1 MWSSGDSDSD
11 YDFGGTWDEVN
22 GTWNDYNC
30 TWGDYGSD
38 YDDYDYEGP
47 FPLDFLP
54 FRNLCEVAIGYLDTQ
69 KEYPL
74 YDATTIEF
82 IAIAEAATSATA
94 WVYELKFHKFLDL
107 PPELRLNVY
116 THLLKAAHSCQEL
129 AKHLHVDRFNN
140 PCCTWRWPN
149 ELIICDRHSGNELP
163 TAKYAPWLP
172 DLAFTNKQVL
182 GEVTICMLSTTKWFD
197 FKYEEHKP
205 FKIVRWFTD
214 FLSTFPTVMV
224 DGVATTEAFAAIKCI
239 CFPHKSKYNEHRI
252 GRVVDEKNPDV
263 TLMLKRTNLDTIA
276 MVFNFRQLIKTPW
289 APQPRDL
296 EDFLDFFHFEPMLEH
311 NSVNNVYL
319 EGVYPREGEGQT
331 MTCLYEFGKWLIKG
345 FRKRGR
351 EVSVHVHKRC
361 GVFVRR
367 SVGPK
372 LVVDEESA

>member
-1 MWSSGDSDSD
+1 
-11 YDFGGTWDEVN
+11 
-22 GTWNDYNC
+22 
-30 TWGDYGSD
+30 
-38 YDDYDYEGP
+38 
-47 FPLDFLP
+47 
-54 FRNLCEVAIGYLDTQ
+54 
-69 KEYPL
+69 
-74 YDATTIEF
+74 
-82 IAIAEAATSATA
+82 
-94 WVYELKFHKFLDL
+94 
-107 PPELRLNVY
+107 
-116 THLLKAAHSCQEL
+116 
-129 AKHLHVDRFNN
+129 
-140 PCCTWRWPN
+140 
-149 ELIICDRHSGNELP
+149 
-163 TAKYAPWLP
+163 
-172 DLAFTNKQVL
+172 
-182 GEVTICMLSTTKWFD
+182 
-197 FKYEEHKP
+197 
-205 FKIVRWFTD
+205 
-214 FLSTFPTVMV
+214 
-224 DGVATTEAFAAIKCI
+224 VATTEAFAAIKCI

-263 TLMLKRTNLDTIA
+263 TLMLKCTNLDTIA